1 MLDPVPHTPTEPA
14 GKNMAEVV
22 RDRRVLAGLIWEMRA
37 KAAFAEG
44 QVGSA
49 KAFFQMSLRC
59 FALAHDDESV
69 VRVVD
74 DACRLLGI
82 NLDNDPAEEDGSDG
96 AGDADRAANEH
107 DAHGDV
113 E

>member
-1 MLDPVPHTPTEPA
+1 MSDPVSHTPTESA
-14 GKNMAEVV
+14 GDGMAVVV

-59 FALAHDDESV
+59 FALADDDEAV

-82 NLDNDPAEEDGSDG
+82 NLDSDPEDGTD
-96 AGDADRAANEH
+96 AG
-107 DAHGDV
+107 GV

>member
-1 MLDPVPHTPTEPA
+1 MLDPVPSTPTEPA

-37 KAAFAEG
+37 KAAFAEA

-82 NLDNDPAEEDGSDG
+82 NLDDDPEDGEPGG
-96 AGDADRAANEH
+96 AEDADRAANEH